1 MLELLTSKTL
11 VADGAIG
18 TELLKRSNEKFPEI
32 LNFTNPQLVESLH
45 IDYTNAGADIITTNS
60 FGANPARLKST
71 KINIYELNKTSA
83 QLARKVNFSNKL
95 IFGSVGPSGLK
106 PGDEEFKKLA
116 DYYFEQIRG
125 LADGGV
131 NAILIETM
139 IFIEEM
145 KIVCEVARNVTK
157 LPLALSMS
165 FHKTKNGFKTYAG
178 VDLKIAV
185 KEMLKLGAEII
196 GANCGNGFAEM
207 VDIAKNFKSITKE
220 IPVLVKPSAGTP
232 RKINNDLIY
241 PDTPETIPEFVR
253 KLVDIGIN
261 IIGGCCGTTPE
272 HIKVIRKIVDETAQK

>member
-71 KINIYELNKTSA
+71 KINIYELNKISA

>member
-83 QLARKVNFSNKL
+83 QLARKVNLSNKL

-178 VDLKIAV
+178 IDLKIAV

>member
-83 QLARKVNFSNKL
+83 QLARKVNLSNKL